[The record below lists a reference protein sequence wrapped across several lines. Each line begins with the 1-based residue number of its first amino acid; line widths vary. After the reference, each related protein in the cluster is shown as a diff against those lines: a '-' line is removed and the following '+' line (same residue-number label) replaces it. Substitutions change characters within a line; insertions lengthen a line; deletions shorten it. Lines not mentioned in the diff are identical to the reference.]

1 MVVRTRSQSP
11 HCSTE
16 AAYLSESACYQ
27 RGAPVAAYAESVA
40 EAGSYGNDILDRAS
54 DFNAQNI

>member
-1 MVVRTRSQSP
+1 MSAAEP

-27 RGAPVAAYAESVA
+27 RGAPVAAYAETVA
-40 EAGSYGNDILDRAS
+40 EPGSYGNDILDRAS